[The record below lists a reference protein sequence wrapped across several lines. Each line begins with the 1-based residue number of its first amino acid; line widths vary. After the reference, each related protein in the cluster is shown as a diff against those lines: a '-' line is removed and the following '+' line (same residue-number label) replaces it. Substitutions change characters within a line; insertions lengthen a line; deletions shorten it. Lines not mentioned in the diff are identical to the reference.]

1 MLKVKEG
8 QLDQLGLL
16 FERHNRSLYGFFYR
30 LMANGP
36 ISEDLVQNVF
46 IRIIKYRHTYKGDG
60 KFTTWMYHMARN
72 LFADHYKKQKKMGY
86 KEDPEVTDKY
96 LVNEVN
102 AEQMRIQQEQLDLLQ
117 LAMNKLTPEK
127 KQILVLSK
135 YQGMRYQDI
144 AEVLEITESAVKV
157 RIFRALKDLK
167 KAYEA
172 LELLPYSK
180 TQNIWMMKN
189 LFALFF
195 ALFSVMAFGQSQ
207 SETIMKSIEI

>member
-1 MLKVKEG
+1 MLKVKAG

-16 FERHNRSLYGFFYR
+16 FERHNRPLYGFFYR
-30 LMANGP
+30 LTADSA

-46 IRIIKYRHTYKGDG
+46 VRIMKYSHTYKGDG

-96 LVNEVN
+96 FRDEFN
-102 AEQMRIQQEQLDLLQ
+102 AEEKRIKEEQLDMLQ
-117 LAMNKLTPEK
+117 LAMNRLSAEK
-127 KQILVLSK
+127 REVLVLSK

-144 AEVLEITESAVKV
+144 AEVLDITESAVKV

-167 KAYEA
+167 VQYEK
-172 LELLPYSK
+172 LEVV
-180 TQNIWMMKN
+180 N
-189 LFALFF
+189 
-195 ALFSVMAFGQSQ
+195 SQ
-207 SETIMKSIEI
+207 GT

>member
-16 FERHNRSLYGFFYR
+16 FERHNRPLYGFFYR
-30 LMANGP
+30 LTADGP

-46 IRIIKYRHTYKGDG
+46 IRMIKYRHTYKGDG

-72 LFADHYKKQKKMGY
+72 LFADHYKKQKRMGY

-102 AEQMRIQQEQLDLLQ
+102 AEQTRIQQEQLDLLQ

-127 KQILVLSK
+127 KEILVLSK

-172 LELLPYSK
+172 LELQPNSR
-180 TQNIWMMKN
+180 TQNI
-189 LFALFF
+189 
-195 ALFSVMAFGQSQ
+195 
-207 SETIMKSIEI
+207 

>member
-1 MLKVKEG
+1 MDSLSDNTLMLKVKEG

-16 FERHNRSLYGFFYR
+16 FERHNRPLYGFFYR
-30 LMANGP
+30 LTADGP

-46 IRIIKYRHTYKGDG
+46 VRMIKYRHTYKGDG

-72 LFADHYKKQKKMGY
+72 LFADHYKKQKRMGY
-86 KEDPEVTDKY
+86 REDPEATDKY

-102 AEQMRIQQEQLDLLQ
+102 AEQVRIQQEQLDLLQ
-117 LAMNKLTPEK
+117 LAMNQLSPEK
-127 KQILVLSK
+127 KEVLVLSK

-144 AEVLEITESAVKV
+144 ADVLDITETAVKV

-172 LELLPYSK
+172 LELLPNSR
-180 TQNIWMMKN
+180 TQN
-189 LFALFF
+189 
-195 ALFSVMAFGQSQ
+195 
-207 SETIMKSIEI
+207 T

>member
-1 MLKVKEG
+1 
-8 QLDQLGLL
+8 
-16 FERHNRSLYGFFYR
+16 
-30 LMANGP
+30 
-36 ISEDLVQNVF
+36 
-46 IRIIKYRHTYKGDG
+46 
-60 KFTTWMYHMARN
+60 MARN

-102 AEQMRIQQEQLDLLQ
+102 AEQTRIQQEQLDLLQ

-172 LELLPYSK
+172 LELLPNSK
-180 TQNIWMMKN
+180 TQNI
-189 LFALFF
+189 
-195 ALFSVMAFGQSQ
+195 
-207 SETIMKSIEI
+207 

>member
-16 FERHNRSLYGFFYR
+16 FERHNRPLYGFFYR
-30 LMANGP
+30 LTADGP

-46 IRIIKYRHTYKGDG
+46 VRMIKYRHTYKGDG

-72 LFADHYKKQKKMGY
+72 LFADHYKKQKRMGY
-86 KEDPEVTDKY
+86 REDPEATDKY

-102 AEQMRIQQEQLDLLQ
+102 AEQVRIQQEQLDLLQ
-117 LAMNKLTPEK
+117 LAMNQLSPEK
-127 KQILVLSK
+127 KEVLVLSK

-144 AEVLEITESAVKV
+144 ADVLDITETAVKV

-172 LELLPYSK
+172 LELLPNSR
-180 TQNIWMMKN
+180 TQN
-189 LFALFF
+189 
-195 ALFSVMAFGQSQ
+195 
-207 SETIMKSIEI
+207 T